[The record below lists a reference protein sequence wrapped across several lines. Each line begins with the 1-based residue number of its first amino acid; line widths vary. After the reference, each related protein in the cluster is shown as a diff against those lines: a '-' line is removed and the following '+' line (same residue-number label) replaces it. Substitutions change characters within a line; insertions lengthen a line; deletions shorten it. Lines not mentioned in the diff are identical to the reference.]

1 LTGIIK
7 SVKRCTN
14 AYTGGT
20 YYRLRVD
27 SIGLKLDVLL
37 KSEDVTT
44 EPVVGGYIHGT
55 FYLTA
60 RLFPAQQDE
69 CLTPC
74 FTIETTEIIESFDS
88 MIFRDDVCDVPHE
101 GWELFSYP
109 IMPDGSVLL
118 IFQNASEVDGNDNEN
133 SSCYYRFLRYDE
145 DGTIIDKRQTKLVG
159 GSLNTAYYDA
169 NGHLHLVF
177 QLFDDDEVC
186 MFDMD
191 DTTEPEDVCSLGYDI
206 SRIITDS
213 EGNVFVGRDYSCY
226 PEDVSG
232 LISIYGANGTEKI
245 ESHFKNYRCS
255 ELVLDDDENVWCLT
269 EPITS
274 LYKVAAKNMP
284 LQPENV
290 AFPLSCVLALAISKN
305 GSRMFCECKAMPD
318 RSRFFMLTKKSGQY
332 AEPMELRPP
341 LIIQERCHTYGMC
354 ATSKDR
360 ILFNVDGV
368 LFLFRLEDERCN
380 TLKDLGRIRIK
391 KRTENRGQHYGIK
404 IDPSASV
411 SDSSLAYYVE
421 PILLDMYDMPGES
434 LTIAFSEARK
444 SDAIS
449 FIQVA
454 RNGTNYHLEIAVC
467 DADIDCPYRIYALLD
482 ADFDTVFSAFKT
494 VIVES
499 GCPDFT
505 KWVDYTEIAFGRVKS
520 SSNAHEERQQIL
532 PDSPIEVLD
541 LSVRGHNR
549 LVAHGIMTVGQLINC
564 PISELKQIKGLGKK
578 CLSEIRSAL
587 SKYGYELRQ

>member
-7 SVKRCTN
+7 GVKRCTN

-232 LISIYGANGTEKI
+232 LISIYGANGTEKL
-245 ESHFKNYRCS
+245 R
-255 ELVLDDDENVWCLT
+255 
-269 EPITS
+269 
-274 LYKVAAKNMP
+274 
-284 LQPENV
+284 
-290 AFPLSCVLALAISKN
+290 AISKTIVVRN
-305 GSRMFCECKAMPD
+305 LFWMMTRMF
-318 RSRFFMLTKKSGQY
+318 
-332 AEPMELRPP
+332 
-341 LIIQERCHTYGMC
+341 
-354 ATSKDR
+354 
-360 ILFNVDGV
+360 GV
-368 LFLFRLEDERCN
+368 SLSQSHHS
-380 TLKDLGRIRIK
+380 IK
-391 KRTENRGQHYGIK
+391 
-404 IDPSASV
+404 
-411 SDSSLAYYVE
+411 
-421 PILLDMYDMPGES
+421 
-434 LTIAFSEARK
+434 
-444 SDAIS
+444 
-449 FIQVA
+449 
-454 RNGTNYHLEIAVC
+454 
-467 DADIDCPYRIYALLD
+467 
-482 ADFDTVFSAFKT
+482 
-494 VIVES
+494 
-499 GCPDFT
+499 
-505 KWVDYTEIAFGRVKS
+505 
-520 SSNAHEERQQIL
+520 
-532 PDSPIEVLD
+532 
-541 LSVRGHNR
+541 
-549 LVAHGIMTVGQLINC
+549 
-564 PISELKQIKGLGKK
+564 
-578 CLSEIRSAL
+578 
-587 SKYGYELRQ
+587 